1 MRAWCLFEQSGTF
14 KQEFIKLGVEAV
26 DVDILNQFGQTD
38 IQADLFAEIE
48 KGYSG
53 EPSLFDGIGKDD
65 IAMAFFPCTRFT
77 TRHYLNIK
85 CGNYGCNGWSDRQRV
100 EYSMR
105 MFGETN
111 RNYQLIGKLFCI
123 ALDRGFAL
131 VVENPRANVSI
142 LNEFFPIEPKVIH
155 QDRSKL
161 GDYFRKPTQYWFVNT
176 EPRKN
181 FLFENLERCDGEV
194 RKINDT
200 RSQVDRS
207 MISPVYASRFIRE
220 YLLPEEE

>member
-26 DVDILNQFGQTD
+26 DVDILNQF
-38 IQADLFAEIE
+38 
-48 KGYSG
+48 
-53 EPSLFDGIGKDD
+53 
-65 IAMAFFPCTRFT
+65 
-77 TRHYLNIK
+77 
-85 CGNYGCNGWSDRQRV
+85 
-100 EYSMR
+100 
-105 MFGETN
+105 
-111 RNYQLIGKLFCI
+111 
-123 ALDRGFAL
+123 
-131 VVENPRANVSI
+131 
-142 LNEFFPIEPKVIH
+142 FPIEPKVIH

-161 GDYFRKPTQYWFVNT
+161 GDYFRKPTQYWFVNM

-181 FLFENLERCDGEV
+181 FLFENLERCDSEV

-207 MISPVYASRFIRE
+207 MISPVYARRFIRE